1 MIRFFA
7 LLPFSVCFPA
17 MALFGQNATDS
28 RHPFEDKGFWDDVL
42 ENPGEYS
49 YVLIIFVVLGYFL
62 WRVQGLG
69 RDD

>member
-1 MIRFFA
+1 MHRLHYLFLLSVLFHGA
-7 LLPFSVCFPA
+7 LLAQDSPTKEEPF
-17 MALFGQNATDS
+17 GN
-28 RHPFEDKGFWDDVL
+28 RGFWDDVL

-49 YVLIIFVVLGYFL
+49 YILILFVVLGYFL

>member
-1 MIRFFA
+1 MHNVRYLFLLPVLCHGA
-7 LLPFSVCFPA
+7 LLAQDSSTKEEPF
-17 MALFGQNATDS
+17 GD
-28 RHPFEDKGFWDDVL
+28 RGFWDDVL

-49 YVLIIFVVLGYFL
+49 YVLILFVVLGYFL

>member
-1 MIRFFA
+1 MHNVRYLF
-7 LLPFSVCFPA
+7 LLPV
-17 MALFGQNATDS
+17 LFHDTLLAQNAS
-28 RHPFEDKGFWDDVL
+28 AKEEPFGDRGFWDDVL

-49 YVLIIFVVLGYFL
+49 YVLILFVVLGYFL